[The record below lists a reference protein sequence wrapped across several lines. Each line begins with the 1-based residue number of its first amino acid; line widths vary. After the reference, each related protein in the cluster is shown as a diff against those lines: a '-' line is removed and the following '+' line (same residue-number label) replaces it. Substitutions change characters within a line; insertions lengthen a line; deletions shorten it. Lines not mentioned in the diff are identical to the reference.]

1 MKLPKYKR
9 VAYDEKTLAKRIIDL
24 GQQISADYAGKELVL
39 VSVLKGTLYFF
50 ADLTRAIDLPII
62 LDFMAI
68 GVYPHATDQTG
79 AVRITKDLDIDISGK
94 HVLVIEDIIRT
105 GLTTGYLVQNLEARS
120 PASVKVCA
128 LLVNTQQQLIDVPI
142 EYCGFQVPDTWL
154 VGYGMDVGEKW
165 RNIPCVLEVERGDL

>member
-1 MKLPKYKR
+1 MQLPKYKR
-9 VAYDEKTLAKRIIDL
+9 VTYDEKTLQKRIKEL
-24 GQQISADYAGKELVL
+24 GAQISADYAQKELIL

-50 ADLTRAIDLPII
+50 ADLTRAIDLPIM

-79 AVRITKDLDIDISGK
+79 AVRITKDLDIDISGR

-120 PASVKVCA
+120 PASVKVCS
-128 LLVNTQQQLIDVPI
+128 LLVNPERQLIDVPI
-142 EYCGFQVPDTWL
+142 AYCGFRVPDTWL

-165 RNIPCVLEVERGDL
+165 RNIPCVLEVDRADL